1 MMGFLEWVEY
11 DRKKKEREKKDVR
24 SNSQSN
30 QEIGVLNHQ
39 GQVTRNDSKVFSTV
53 VHDFTKSDWKDY
65 RGSD

>member
-39 GQVTRNDSKVFSTV
+39 GQATRNDSKVFSTV